1 MHMNDIYKHY
11 RNCERLKII
20 FTEIMKIRNYYHEVS
35 HLMDCFG
42 ELFKYQV
49 NEWIPDYLIL
59 RAFIYFH
66 NFVINDTYM

>member
-49 NEWIPDYLIL
+49 NE
-59 RAFIYFH
+59 
-66 NFVINDTYM
+66 